1 MINNP
6 SATHLAGASHI
17 LPHRDRI
24 LQTLRGEPT
33 DRIARGEFFIADDF
47 VRAFLALAAEAIV
60 THDQRVAVIEQ
71 LDLDLAAVSFSEGW
85 GALKQPDEDG
95 ALESLMRWKSESDRF
110 VFAVIDGPFIAATRA
125 AGFDAMMQY
134 IHKIPNVA
142 ADYYRK
148 GAEEAG
154 VMAQAARDAGA
165 DGVVLGEDLAY
176 NRSTFFSPKQ
186 LRECYFPAL
195 ADAVRQMRALG
206 LVVFFHSDGNLN
218 SILPD
223 LAACKFDGIQGL
235 EPAGGMALPSAR
247 EKIGNALTLWGNA
260 SFDFLSAARSDHEI
274 AQAIQAITA
283 ARGKTILG
291 SCAGLVPGMQIETV
305 RRFYR
310 CAI

>member
-1 MINNP
+1 ML
-6 SATHLAGASHI
+6 T
-17 LPHRDRI
+17 HRDRVI
-24 LQTLRGEPT
+24 QTLRGEPT

-47 VRAFLALAAEAIV
+47 VREFLSLTADTLIA
-60 THDQRVAVIEQ
+60 HDHRATVIEQ
-71 LDLDLAAVSFSEGW
+71 LDLDIAAVSFSEGW
-85 GALKQPDEDG
+85 GALKQPDEDA

-110 VFAVIDGPFIAATRA
+110 VFAVIDGPFSAATRA
-125 AGFDAMMQY
+125 VGFDAMMKY

-206 LVVFFHSDGNLN
+206 LAVFFHSDGNLN
-218 SILPD
+218 SILAE
-223 LAACKFDGIQGL
+223 LVACGFDGIQGL
-235 EPAGGMALPSAR
+235 EPESGMSLPAAR
-247 EKIGNALTLWGNA
+247 EKIGDAITLWGNV
-260 SFDFLSAARSDHEI
+260 SFDFLSVAQSDREI
-274 AQAIQAITA
+274 AQEIQAITA
-283 ARGKTILG
+283 TRHKIVLG

-310 CAI
+310 WTV